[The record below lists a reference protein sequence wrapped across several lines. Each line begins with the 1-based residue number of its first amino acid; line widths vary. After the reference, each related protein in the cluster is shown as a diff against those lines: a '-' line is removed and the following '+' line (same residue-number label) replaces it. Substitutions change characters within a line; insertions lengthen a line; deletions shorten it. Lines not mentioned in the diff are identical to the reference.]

1 MSAVVSGSI
10 NRAGQPMVPVAIQ
23 NQSRQQSATF
33 NFIIDT
39 GFNGELQLPIA
50 DIGRL
55 GLTPTGIVN
64 SQLADGQIVEDRMYP
79 ALVLWLGTLMAVNI
93 IESEN
98 NIPLI
103 GAGLLWGN
111 VMTVEWD
118 FGGRVAVEPIS

>member
-1 MSAVVSGSI
+1 
-10 NRAGQPMVPVAIQ
+10 
-23 NQSRQQSATF
+23 
-33 NFIIDT
+33 
-39 GFNGELQLPIA
+39 
-50 DIGRL
+50 
-55 GLTPTGIVN
+55 
-64 SQLADGQIVEDRMYP
+64 MYP